1 MANDK
6 KIDGNIS
13 NTELGH
19 IADLNNLFNDIYDN
33 VSKNI
38 STENK
43 SNTDVLKKIELDMDR
58 ALYKE
63 LEGITNYTG
72 DEITKVLIKLYNQYD
87 STSDV
92 EKRTIEDI
100 FKANNSDIMTFMQ
113 ERYKNKQYIYDDIA
127 SVCSQLYELK
137 EAVLTMRDSICTAD
151 DVSTGITRLI
161 EFVGSSGDDSTR
173 LLTIIENMEKEL
185 KLEHK
190 IKNHIV
196 PKTLE
201 FGTYYAYTI
210 PYSSILEKY
219 HEKNIQLKNT
229 NKLNS
234 EDSLTEAFTDDD
246 VEDIYNEVVNES
258 VDYKTIKKNTIKTNL
273 NSFYNKYDVINNE
286 MPLPLVEGA
295 GIDIESE
302 FTESSF
308 EKAVK
313 AAKKM
318 RKKNEI
324 NTSGVYEIED
334 KGTTTGE
341 GEFSNIKGC
350 YIKLLNP
357 KYVVPLKIM
366 NNTVLGYY
374 YLLDD
379 SQAVLTNGPQLTNN
393 MVPNFASV
401 GAAMAQQDL
410 EKKMVSKVVDKL
422 VKSFNSKMFE
432 ENAEFKQLIVDA
444 LLFNDLYKKNVKF
457 IFIPAE
463 YMTEFKIDEDDQG
476 NGTSLLNDSLFY
488 AKLYLA
494 LLLFKMHT
502 IITKSNDTSIYYIK
516 DSVVDKDISNKVQ
529 NVARAIKSRQMSIND
544 LLNYNSTVSKIGA
557 NKAIFI
563 PVSKSGERTIEFDA
577 MAGQDVPLDNE
588 LMTFLRTNFINST
601 GIPSVMMSYLNEAD
615 YSRTLVM
622 ANAKLVSRV
631 INYQRDFNSSLTEF
645 YKKLALYST
654 DIPVEDVRRLV
665 YTLVKPKSQA
675 VNSNADLINNIE
687 TSINFMVEK
696 MIGSEAELSDE
707 DRIVKDIMTRELAI
721 EMMPNLP
728 WDRLKEISNNARI
741 QAIAKTEETKLI
753 NSTSDDSHNDDMSGG
768 F

>member
-6 KIDGNIS
+6 KVDDNIS
-13 NTELGH
+13 NSNLSH
-19 IADLNNLFNDIYDN
+19 ISDLNNLFNDVFDN
-33 VSKNI
+33 ISKNI

-43 SNTDVLKKIELDMDR
+43 SNTDILKKIELDMDK

-63 LEGITNYTG
+63 LQGITNYTG
-72 DEITKVLIKLYNQYD
+72 DEITKVLIKLYNHYD
-87 STSDV
+87 ASPDN
-92 EKRTIEDI
+92 EKRGIEEI
-100 FKANNSDIMTFMQ
+100 FKANNSDIMMFMH
-113 ERYKNKQYIYDDIA
+113 ERYKNKQYIYDDIS

-151 DVSTGITRLI
+151 DVSTGITRII
-161 EFVGSSGDDSTR
+161 EFIGSNTDDTTR
-173 LLTIIENMEKEL
+173 LLAIIENMEKEL

-201 FGTYYAYTI
+201 YGTYYVYTI

-219 HEKNIQLKNT
+219 HEKNVKYRNNMNNVT
-229 NKLNS
+229 S
-234 EDSLTEAFTDDD
+234 VSEAFNDED
-246 VEDIYNEVVNES
+246 VETIYNEVINES
-258 VDYKTIKKNTIKTNL
+258 VDYKDIKKSYIKSNL
-273 NSFYNKYDVINNE
+273 NSFYNKYNVINDE
-286 MPLPLVEGA
+286 VPIPILEGTVGSVEP
-295 GIDIESE
+295 E
-302 FTESSF
+302 FTQSSF

-313 AAKKM
+313 AADKI
-318 RKKNEI
+318 RKKSEI
-324 NTSGVYEIED
+324 NTSGVYEVED
-334 KGTTTGE
+334 TNKINGDD

-350 YIKLLNP
+350 YIKLINP
-357 KYVVPLKIM
+357 KHVVPLKIM

-374 YLLDD
+374 YLLEE
-379 SQAVLTNGPQLTNN
+379 SQSVLTNGPNLTNN
-393 MVPNFASV
+393 MAPNFATVNTVSS
-401 GAAMAQQDL
+401 QQDL
-410 EKKMVSKVVDKL
+410 EKKMVGKVVDKL
-422 VKSFNSKMFE
+422 VKSFSSKMFE

-502 IITKSNDTSIYYIK
+502 IITKSNDTPIYYIK
-516 DSVVDKDISNKVQ
+516 DGVVDKDISNKVQ
-529 NVARAIKSRQMSIND
+529 NAARAIKSRQMSIND

-557 NKAIFI
+557 NKAVFI
-563 PVSKSGERTIEFDA
+563 PVSKTGEKTIEFDG

-631 INYQRDFNSSLTEF
+631 INYQRDFNNSLSEL

-654 DIPVEDVRRLV
+654 DIPIEDVRRLV

-696 MIGSEAELSDE
+696 MLGTEAELTDE
-707 DRIVKDIMTRELAI
+707 DRIVKDIMARDLAI
-721 EMMPNLP
+721 EMTPNLP
-728 WDRLKEISNNARI
+728 WDRLKEINQNARI
-741 QAIAKTEETKLI
+741 QAITKMEETKLVK
-753 NSTSDDSHNDDMSGG
+753 STADTSNSDDLG

>member
-1 MANDK
+1 MANEK
-6 KIDGNIS
+6 KDNNIS
-13 NTELGH
+13 NNNLAH
-19 IADLNNLFNDIYDN
+19 ISDLNILFNDIFDN
-33 VSKNI
+33 ISKNI

-43 SNTDVLKKIELDMDR
+43 NNTDILKKIELDMDR

-87 STSDV
+87 ASSDI
-92 EKRTIEDI
+92 EKRNIEDI

-113 ERYKNKQYIYDDIA
+113 ERYKNKQYIYDDIS

-161 EFVGSSGDDSTR
+161 EFIGSNGDDTTR
-173 LLTIIENMEKEL
+173 LLSIIETMEKEL

-190 IKNHIV
+190 IKNHII

-201 FGTYYAYTI
+201 YGTYYVYTI

-219 HEKNIQLKNT
+219 HQKNINYKNKISSDNT
-229 NKLNS
+229 V
-234 EDSLTEAFTDDD
+234 TEAFNDD
-246 VEDIYNEVVNES
+246 EIENIYNEVINES
-258 VDYKTIKKNTIKTNL
+258 IDYKSIKKSSIKSNL
-273 NSFYNKYDVINNE
+273 NSFYNKYDIINDE
-286 MPLPLVEGA
+286 VPIPILEGTVST
-295 GIDIESE
+295 IEPE
-302 FTESSF
+302 FTQSSF

-313 AAKKM
+313 TADKL
-318 RKKNEI
+318 RKKSEI
-324 NTSGVYEIED
+324 NTSGIYEVED
-334 KGTTTGE
+334 TTRNDND
-341 GEFSNIKGC
+341 EFSNIKGC
-350 YIKLLNP
+350 YIKLINP
-357 KYVVPLKIM
+357 KHVVPLKIM
-366 NNTVLGYY
+366 NNTILGYY

-379 SQAVLTNGPQLTNN
+379 SQSLLTNGPQLTNN

-401 GAAMAQQDL
+401 NTATAQQDL
-410 EKKMVSKVVDKL
+410 EKKMVGKVVDKL

-432 ENAEFKQLIVDA
+432 ENTEFKQLIVDA

-502 IITKSNDTSIYYIK
+502 IITKSNDTSIYYVK

-557 NKAIFI
+557 NKNIFVPI
-563 PVSKSGERTIEFDA
+563 TKAGEKTIEFDA

-631 INYQRDFNSSLTEF
+631 INYQRDFNNSLTEF

-654 DIPVEDVRRLV
+654 DIPIEDIRRLE
-665 YTLVKPKSQA
+665 YSLVKPKSQA

-696 MIGSEAELSDE
+696 MMGAESEMTDE
-707 DRIVKDIMTRELAI
+707 DRIVKDIMTRELAM

-741 QAIAKTEETKLI
+741 QAIAKTEEAKLI
-753 NSTSDDSHNDDMSGG
+753 KSASGTHTDDMNNS